1 MHASSVRTLKLKL
14 AAEQPSTGKCWIP
27 PKRDTLCPKA
37 KEKPQQDGRRGEITS
52 SIKPHTYQRPQR
64 AQTKSCATRRTHRD
78 RERPAFECV
87 SVPWGGTGQQ
97 PVHMDHVDHSPSKSM
112 KLGATPFRGTQDGQA
127 TVRVLTKCGPWEK
140 GIANHFSVLALR
152 TPWTVWKGKKIWHW
166 KMNSP
171 GR

>member
-87 SVPWGGTGQQ
+87 SVP
-97 PVHMDHVDHSPSKSM
+97 
-112 KLGATPFRGTQDGQA
+112 
-127 TVRVLTKCGPWEK
+127 
-140 GIANHFSVLALR
+140 
-152 TPWTVWKGKKIWHW
+152 
-166 KMNSP
+166 
-171 GR
+171 